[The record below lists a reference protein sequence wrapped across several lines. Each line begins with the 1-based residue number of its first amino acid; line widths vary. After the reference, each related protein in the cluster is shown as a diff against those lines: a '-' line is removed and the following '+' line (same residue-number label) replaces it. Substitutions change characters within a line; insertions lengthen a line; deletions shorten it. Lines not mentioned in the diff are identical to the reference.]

1 MRFITRTS
9 VLALLLIGAAC
20 ASHVGS
26 SENDNVSKTLQFA
39 EEDTSQLVCR
49 RRSGTHLKKVICFD
63 RATMERRLAASGADP
78 DPLY

>member
-1 MRFITRTS
+1 MRSITRIAS
-9 VLALLLIGAAC
+9 LALLLIGAAC
-20 ASHVGS
+20 ASYAGPD
-26 SENDNVSKTLQFA
+26 DNNASTALQFA

-63 RATMERRLAASGADP
+63 RETMERRLAASGADP